1 MNIKTESLS
10 VEKTLAF
17 FKSII
22 SSKTIEEC
30 LQIPVHIL
38 TYNHFLSLEQSEL
51 EKPFKHGSVYQSC
64 LHIRNPLFLSAFLER
79 RVQWEEQPEEI
90 KWIFKH
96 IPQPS
101 IELYNTIYSLYRSLL
116 DEAHDFLEPKK
127 SDKLPYHITMFLD
140 FLLFKE
146 KSEEKNILFNA
157 FCEDYLLKYK
167 DGIIKDYIFYNGP
180 DNKDILIEVF
190 KKKEIN
196 FNQIY
201 NISDFLL
208 NSIKNSYSKDF
219 WVSST
224 DVKKIDKLFQLGF
237 VIDKDLIIN
246 DEHIL
251 NCIIESKRTD
261 IFDLFL
267 PHINCLAPL
276 TSESVA
282 LLEKN
287 SYFKEKFQFMENF
300 QTKEQ
305 LKKHL
310 DKSLKTLSK
319 QKLPKI

>member
-30 LQIPVHIL
+30 LQIPVHII

-101 IELYNTIYSLYRSLL
+101 IELYNTIYLLYSSLL
-116 DEAHDFLEPKK
+116 DEARDFLSSKRL
-127 SDKLPYHITMFLD
+127 DQLPYHITMFLD

-146 KSEEKNILFNA
+146 KSEEKDILFNA

-167 DGIIKDYIFYNGP
+167 DGIIKDYIFNNDPY
-180 DNKDILIEVF
+180 NKDILIEVF
-190 KKKEIN
+190 KQKEIN

-208 NSIKNSYSKDF
+208 NSIKNSYSKNF

-246 DEHIL
+246 DKHIL
-251 NCIIESKRTD
+251 NCVIESKRKD

-267 PHINCLAPL
+267 PYINCLVPL
-276 TSESVA
+276 TSESVE

-287 SYFKEKFQFMENF
+287 LYFKEKFQFMENY
-300 QTKEQ
+300 QTKEL
-305 LKKHL
+305 LKEHL